1 MASEHHSMQKLH
13 KFSHH
18 WRSSFSANRI
28 RFRVAHDIDADVDW
42 WLFLLGIALDI

>member
-1 MASEHHSMQKLH
+1 MASEHHSMQKLQ
-13 KFSHH
+13 FSHH